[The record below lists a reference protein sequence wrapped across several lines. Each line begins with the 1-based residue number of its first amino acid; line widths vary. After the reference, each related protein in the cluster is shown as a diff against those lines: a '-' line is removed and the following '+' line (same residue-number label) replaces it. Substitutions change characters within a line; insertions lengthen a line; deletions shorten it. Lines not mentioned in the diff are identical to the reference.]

1 LQAQSR
7 ASGEPRRR
15 NRLATPSPSDGSYSA
30 VALAFAKEAA
40 GDRKGRKHCKW
51 VRLAAQRHLD
61 DLKRKNWDYEFR
73 ESDAE
78 HVCNFIANLPHV
90 EGSWE
95 TKTISLEP
103 AQVFV
108 LCVVFGWRRKA
119 DGLRRFSS
127 VYIEMAR
134 KGAKSTLTAGIAL
147 YCLCCEGEVGPQV
160 IIGATTGEQAQ
171 KVFKPAKQMVERT
184 SQLRDAF
191 GVEAWARS
199 ITCQDSGGYIQTINA
214 KSSTQDGWNP
224 HVGILDELH
233 AHKDRG
239 LYDVIRSAFGAR
251 KNPLLWIITTAG
263 YNDQGVCYE
272 QRVLVTK
279 ILEGIVP
286 GEHYFGVI
294 FTLDDGDS
302 PLDETK
308 WIKANPMLG
317 VTPTLESMRSYAK
330 EAIASPDSMGEF
342 QTKRCNIWT
351 SAKNGWVNME
361 LWKRGAAVPASFDG
375 LSVFAAIDLASVS
388 DITAR
393 VMVARKDGRLLVRGR
408 YWVPERMVEERDR
421 RASLPYK
428 RWVQEGWLQVT
439 PGDVCDYEFVE
450 ADLDRDLKDNRVEK
464 FAYDPWNA
472 RDIVNRLVAKSAP
485 MVEFRQGIPSFAA
498 PMQELARLITSGMI
512 DHGGDPVLAWMASNV
527 VARRDTNNNVAPD
540 RKNSQDKID
549 GFVALAM
556 AVGVMLG
563 AEDTTS
569 VYETRGILVI

>member
-1 LQAQSR
+1 MQAQSR
-7 ASGEPRRR
+7 ASGEPRPKRR
-15 NRLATPSPSDGSYSA
+15 PKTPSASSDSFSA
-30 VALAFAKEAA
+30 IALAFAKEAA
-40 GDRKGRKHCKW
+40 ADKKGHRHCKW

-61 DLKRKNWDYEFR
+61 DLKRANFEYEFVPKY
-73 ESDAE
+73 AE
-78 HVCNFIANLPHV
+78 HVCNFVSALPHV

-95 TKTISLEP
+95 SKTITLEP
-103 AQVFV
+103 PQVFI
-108 LCVVFGWRRKA
+108 LAVVFGWRRKS

-147 YCLCCEGEVGPQV
+147 YCLACEGELGPQV

-184 SQLRDAF
+184 SALRDAF
-191 GVEAWARS
+191 GIEAWARS

-272 QRVLVTK
+272 QRTLVTK
-279 ILEGIVP
+279 ILDGIVP
-286 GEHYFGVI
+286 GEHYFGII
-294 FTLDDGDS
+294 FTLDEGDS
-302 PLDETK
+302 PLDEK
-308 WIKANPMLG
+308 VWIKANPMLG

-330 EAIASPDSMGEF
+330 EAVASPDSMGEF

-351 SAKNGWVNME
+351 SAKNGWVNMVN
-361 LWKRGAAVPASFDG
+361 WQRGKNAPASFDG
-375 LSVFAAIDLASVS
+375 LPVFAAIDLASVS

-408 YWVPERMVEERDR
+408 YWVPESMVEERDR

-428 RWVQEGWLQVT
+428 RWVKEGWLQVT

-450 ADLDRDLKDNRVEK
+450 ADLDRDLKENNVVR

-472 RDIVNRLVAKSAP
+472 RDLVNRLMAKNAP

-498 PMQELARLITSGMI
+498 PMVELARVITAGLI

-527 VARRDTNNNVAPD
+527 VARKDTNNNVAPD

-563 AEDTTS
+563 AEDKTS
-569 VYETRGILVI
+569 VYESRGILVI

>member
-1 LQAQSR
+1 LQVQSR

-15 NRLATPSPSDGSYSA
+15 SRTATPSPSDGSYTA

-40 GDRKGRKHCKW
+40 ADRKGRKHCKW

-61 DLKRKNWDYEFR
+61 DLKRKNWAYEYVAA
-73 ESDAE
+73 DAE
-78 HVCNFIANLPHV
+78 HVCNFIAALPHI

-95 TKTISLEP
+95 SKTITLEP
-103 AQVFV
+103 PQVFI

-119 DGLRRFSS
+119 DGLRRFST

-134 KGAKSTLTAGIAL
+134 KGAKSTLTAGVSL
-147 YCLCCEGEVGPQV
+147 YCLTCEGEVGPQIV
-160 IIGATTGEQAQ
+160 IGATTGEQAS
-171 KVFKPAKQMVERT
+171 KVFKPAQQMVKRT
-184 SQLRDAF
+184 AQLRDAF

-214 KSSTQDGWNP
+214 KSSTQDGHNP

-239 LYDVIRSAFGAR
+239 LYDVIRSAFGSR

-272 QRVLVTK
+272 QRTLLTK
-279 ILEGIVP
+279 ILEGIV
-286 GEHYFGVI
+286 EADHYFGVI
-294 FTLDDGDS
+294 FTLDEGDN
-302 PLDETK
+302 PLDESV
-308 WIKANPMLG
+308 WPKANPMLG
-317 VTPTLESMRSYAK
+317 VTPTVESMRSYAK
-330 EAIASPDSMGEF
+330 EAVASPDSMGEF
-342 QTKRCNIWT
+342 QTKRLNIWT

-361 LWKRGAAVPASFDG
+361 LWKRGAAVPAAFDG
-375 LSVFAAIDLASVS
+375 LPVFAAIDLASVS

-393 VMVARKDGRLLVRGR
+393 VLVARKDGRLLVRGR
-408 YWVPERMVEERDR
+408 YWVPERQVEERER

-428 RWVQEGWLQVT
+428 RWVQQGWLQVT

-450 ADLDRDLKDNRVEK
+450 ADLDRDLKDNRIEK

-472 RDIVNRLVAKSAP
+472 RDLVNRLVGKSAP

-498 PMQELARLITSGMI
+498 PMQELQRVITAGLI

-527 VARRDTNNNVAPD
+527 VARRDANNNVAPD

-556 AVGVMLG
+556 AVGVMISEEVT
-563 AEDTTS
+563 AS
-569 VYETRGILVI
+569 AYETRGLLAV